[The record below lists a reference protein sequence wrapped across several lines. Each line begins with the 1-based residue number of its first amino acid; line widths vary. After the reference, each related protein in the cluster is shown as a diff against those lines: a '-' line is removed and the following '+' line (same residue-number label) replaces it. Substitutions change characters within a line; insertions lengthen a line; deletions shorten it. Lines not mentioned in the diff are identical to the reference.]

1 MSVPAPCTGQGA
13 GTIGTGA
20 EAGEGLGRRR
30 PQTATGASSK
40 VAVSMTARKNT
51 SPATT
56 RS

>member
-1 MSVPAPCTGQGA
+1 MSVPALCTGQGA

-20 EAGEGLGRRR
+20 EAGDGLGRGWS
-30 PQTATGASSK
+30 QTATGASSK